1 MPTETGIPAESMK
14 ASSMTPQGPH
24 ASRVLIMAW
33 RNSMIWCK
41 QYPQITSAN
50 DLRSL

>member
-14 ASSMTPQGPH
+14 ASSMTPQGPQ
-24 ASRVLIMAW
+24 ASTVLIMAV
-33 RNSMIWCK
+33 RNSVIWCK
-41 QYPQITSAN
+41 QFPQITSGN